1 MELCDTNR
9 QEVMGMSRILIVE
22 DEQAIANLVRTV
34 LTDAGYQC
42 TWAADGM
49 QAADLLENNSFD
61 LALLDIMLPGADGY
75 ELLEYCKSLE
85 IPVIFLSAKG
95 DVEDRV
101 KGLRA
106 GAEDYLAKP
115 FALNE
120 LLARVDTV
128 LRRCGKGSGVL
139 KILKKID
146 WKKYT
151 SIIGLI
157 LLCII
162 SIILNDSFLTPRN
175 LINIIRQLAVPGL
188 LAIGMTYV
196 IISGGIDLSVGS
208 ICALVSVLYAMLLQK
223 GMNFFTALIIMMLL
237 GLVIGLCYG
246 FFAAKVAIPP
256 FIVTLAGTNV
266 CKGAA
271 LVLTDSAAIGVTEP
285 VTLAIGSLSLP
296 QAPTLALIA
305 LAAIYCVYNM
315 WKQAKEKAFHWISII
330 YLLILAYAAY
340 LILNSSGVPY
350 LALICIALVIIF
362 NFVLNHTV
370 FGKGVYAVGGNI
382 DVARM
387 AGVKTVKVLVSVYV
401 VDAML
406 AALGGVLTAARLG
419 AGAPTIGTNWELD
432 AIAAVVIGGTSMNGG
447 SGKLT
452 KTVIGVL
459 LIGVLNNM
467 LSLMNVQT
475 NVQMIF
481 KGLIILGAVV
491 LDKVTSSRRV

>member
-1 MELCDTNR
+1 MTL
-9 QEVMGMSRILIVE
+9 
-22 DEQAIANLVRTV
+22 
-34 LTDAGYQC
+34 
-42 TWAADGM
+42 
-49 QAADLLENNSFD
+49 
-61 LALLDIMLPGADGY
+61 
-75 ELLEYCKSLE
+75 
-85 IPVIFLSAKG
+85 
-95 DVEDRV
+95 
-101 KGLRA
+101 
-106 GAEDYLAKP
+106 
-115 FALNE
+115 
-120 LLARVDTV
+120 
-128 LRRCGKGSGVL
+128 
-139 KILKKID
+139 LKKID

-223 GMNFFTALIIMMLL
+223 GMNFFTTLIIMMLL

-246 FFAAKVAIPP
+246 FFVAKVAIPP

-432 AIAAVVIGGTSMNGG
+432 AIAAVAIGGTSMNGG